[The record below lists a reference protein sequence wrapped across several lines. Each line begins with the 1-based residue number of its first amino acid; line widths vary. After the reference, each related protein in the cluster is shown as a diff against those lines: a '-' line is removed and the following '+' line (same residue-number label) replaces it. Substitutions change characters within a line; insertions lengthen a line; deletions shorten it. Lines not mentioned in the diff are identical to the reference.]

1 MDWRNEA
8 RKYVCDILV
17 RLGALKFGVF
27 KLTSGKMS
35 PYYIDL
41 RLIPSHPEAFRR
53 ITDTYIRILE
63 EDVGLDK
70 FDRIAG
76 IPTAGVPFASVI
88 AFKLGKPFLYIR
100 KEAKAHGRER
110 MVEGVLNPGDRVIFI
125 DDLIT
130 TGRSILKAASIVRS
144 EGGVVDKALVLID
157 REEGGREALA
167 KSGITLYRLLTITEA
182 AKLLYEM
189 GMLEEEHYK
198 TILKQVRHSR
208 IEEN

>member
-1 MDWRNEA
+1 LDWRTEA

-17 RLGALKFGVF
+17 RLGALRFGVF
-27 KLTSGKMS
+27 KLTSGRMS

-53 ITDTYIRILE
+53 ITDIYIRMLE
-63 EDVGLDK
+63 EDVGLEA

-76 IPTAGVPFASVI
+76 IPTAGIPFASVI

-100 KEAKAHGRER
+100 KGAKAHGRER
-110 MVEGVLNPGDRVIFI
+110 RVEGVLNPGDKVMFV

-167 KSGITLYRLLTITEA
+167 KSGITLYSLLSITEA
-182 AKLLYEM
+182 ARLLYEM
-189 GMLEEEHYK
+189 GILDEERYK
-198 TILKQVRHSR
+198 TILKQVRHR
-208 IEEN
+208 